1 MALLTTYLTTVT
13 RKTGKKGNERMYND
27 ELEEKRIEDFAKNT
41 VIRLTLTVEQASEIY
56 ASLLFC
62 AKNFRR
68 LGVLD
73 RAEDLERLARALM
86 GE

>member
-1 MALLTTYLTTVT
+1 
-13 RKTGKKGNERMYND
+13 MYND

-56 ASLLFC
+56 ASLMFC
-62 AKNFRR
+62 TQFFREHYCVK
-68 LGVLD
+68 L
-73 RAEDLERLARALM
+73 AEDLERLARALM